1 MALWQHMNATTSP
14 GVAPSVVA
22 YYDRAVLPNMMPE
35 MVHHRD
41 AQKVELPMHNGKSVR
56 FRRIT
61 ALPAITKPLIEGKTP
76 DGQTMSETAFTAT
89 VKPYGGFIEVTDE
102 YNWYLLGNK
111 HQEAAKTLADQAA
124 LSLDTLDAMALNAG
138 LNVQY
143 AGNKTSRGAI
153 AAADKLTFLDI
164 KKAVRTLRRANA
176 KPFAD
181 GFFHGIMHTDV
192 YFDLTSDPM
201 WIDVA
206 TYQDK
211 QKVEKYELGTV
222 YKVKFFESTNAMVF
236 QAETNLIANDGLAAT
251 SNIATISVG
260 AASGIDAMTRSVTI
274 AMPSGLLDP
283 RPLVGKMVTMAY
295 TQSSNNYEAPVCI
308 ENAEVVHTAAIGG
321 SVTNTLKLT
330 FRWLP
335 EGMTSAATGVTIKP
349 NGGGASGAPVY
360 STLVYAKDA
369 YGSVELGG
377 NGRNIRTII
386 NPPGSAGANDP
397 LEQRGTIAWKV
408 NGYATAILQDDFI
421 VRIESGATA

>member
-1 MALWQHMNATTSP
+1 MALWQNMNATTSP
-14 GVAPSVVA
+14 GVAPSVVQ

-41 AQKVELPMHNGKSVR
+41 AQKVTLPMNNGKSVR

-61 ALPAITKPLIEGKTP
+61 ALPAITTPLIEGKTP
-76 DGQTMSETAFTAT
+76 DGQTMSETAFTAV

-102 YNWYLLGNK
+102 YNFYLLGNK
-111 HQEAAKTLADQAA
+111 HKEAAETLADQAA
-124 LSLDTLDAMALNAG
+124 LSLDTIDSMALNAG

-143 AGNKTSRGAI
+143 AGSKTSRGAI
-153 AAADKLTFLDI
+153 TAADKVTFADI
-164 KKAVRTLRRANA
+164 KKCVRTLRRANA
-176 KPFAD
+176 KPFDD

-201 WIDVA
+201 WVDVA

-236 QAETNLIANDGLAAT
+236 NPQTNLIDAGLAASSAIT
-251 SNIATISVG
+251 SITIG
-260 AASGIDAMTRSVTI
+260 AATGVDALTRSVTI
-274 AMPSGLLDP
+274 TKPTALLDP
-283 RPLVGKMVTMAY
+283 RPLVGKMVTLAY
-295 TQSSNNYEAPVCI
+295 TQSSNTYEAPVCI
-308 ENAEVVHTAAIGG
+308 EDAVLVPTAAIGG
-321 SVTNTLKLT
+321 TVTNNLKLV

-335 EGMTSAATGVTIKP
+335 EGMTSAATALSIKP
-349 NGGGASGAPVY
+349 CGGGASGIPVY

-377 NGRNIRTII
+377 NGRNVRIII
-386 NPPGSAGANDP
+386 NAPGSAGAEDP

-408 NGYATAILQDDFI
+408 QGYCTVILQDDFI
-421 VRIESGATA
+421 VRLESGASA